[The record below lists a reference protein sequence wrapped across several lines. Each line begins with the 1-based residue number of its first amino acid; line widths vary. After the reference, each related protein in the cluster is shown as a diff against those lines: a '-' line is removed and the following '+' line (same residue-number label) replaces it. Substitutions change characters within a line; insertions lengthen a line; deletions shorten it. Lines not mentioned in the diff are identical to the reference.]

1 MHLAYLDPHPVPD
14 NCPEALQMLY
24 TVDALGS
31 LGARVTLVTPKPEST
46 TDARAILGHDLS
58 ANVQVRHLD
67 PRRGLW
73 RWLRSNQPFYRMA
86 AYELKTLGA
95 DAVLVRNL
103 KMAEHL
109 LRHAPNVPLFFETHE
124 LFAQSYREEHPR
136 MSLRQHHKLA
146 ALAQREEFVYRN
158 AKGLIALTPLLIE
171 DIRTTYR
178 VETPAAVAPDGVDL
192 EQARAPVLTTPH
204 TTPWLLYLGSLHPWK
219 GVDTLIRALP
229 HVKQAAELHIVGGNE
244 RRIAELRKLA
254 EELNVV
260 ARVVFHGPVEPGKRF
275 EYIHQADICL
285 LPLTDTGLGGRYTS
299 PLKLF
304 EYMAAEQGHRR
315 FRPAIHAS
323 GAHAGTGC
331 AAGANRRSRG
341 IRAHD
346 RSTAGKSGFADKTGW
361 CGRRA
366 CEKLHLEKSLRIHP
380 ALHERADQAPRLI
393 PDMRGIYVVTNT
405 GQAVPFLLQTEFSRI
420 VSPGISES

>member
-14 NCPEALQMLY
+14 NCPEALQILY
-24 TVDALGS
+24 TIDALGA
-31 LGARVTLVTPKPEST
+31 LGARVTLITPKPESVA
-46 TDARAILGHDLS
+46 DACAVLGHELS

-86 AYELKTLGA
+86 ASELKNLGA

-136 MSLRQHHKLA
+136 MNLRRHHKLA
-146 ALAQREEFVYRN
+146 TLALREEFVYRN
-158 AKGLIALTPLLIE
+158 ATGLIALTPLLID
-171 DIRTTYR
+171 DIRQAYG
-178 VETPAAVAPDGVDL
+178 VDTPAVVAPDGVDL
-192 EQARAPVLTTPH
+192 EQAKAPVSTSPH

-229 HVKQAAELHIVGGNE
+229 HVKQPAELHIVGGNAQ
-244 RRIAELRKLA
+244 RIAELRKLA
-254 EELNVV
+254 GELNVA
-260 ARVVFHGPVEPGKRF
+260 ARVVFHGPVDPGKRF
-275 EYIHQADICL
+275 KYIHQADICL

-304 EYMAAEQGHRR
+304 EYMAAGKAIIVSDLPSMRQVLTPEQDALLVQSGNPEA
-315 FRPAIHAS
+315 FAAAINRLLADTNLRTKL
-323 GAHAGTGC
+323 GA
-331 AAGANRRSRG
+331 AAKTSAENFTWQRRSETILHFIAAPEARG
-341 IRAHD
+341 
-346 RSTAGKSGFADKTGW
+346 
-361 CGRRA
+361 
-366 CEKLHLEKSLRIHP
+366 
-380 ALHERADQAPRLI
+380 
-393 PDMRGIYVVTNT
+393 
-405 GQAVPFLLQTEFSRI
+405 
-420 VSPGISES
+420 